1 MSTLARPS
9 PAAAHPLPTLAA
21 LREQFPA
28 LCASSSNRTIFLDN
42 AGGSQL
48 PACVPAAMLRH
59 MTERY
64 VQLNADYTL
73 SQQATATVRIAH
85 EFAKVFVN
93 AVDHAGSAAQ
103 GKGPG
108 EVILGPSSTALCH
121 IMAEA
126 YARAHMQGKLPQPQ
140 RTEIIVCTAGHEAN
154 VGPWLRLQERGFTI
168 REWPAERDLAD
179 GVWRPRIST
188 LASMLTDR
196 TRLVTFPQVSN
207 ILGEVLDVAAIT
219 RLVHDAGARVVV
231 DGVAYAPHH
240 APDVQAWGCDWYVWS
255 WYKVFGPHMAG
266 MYGSRDAFAE
276 ITGPNHDFLPRDMI
290 PYLFE
295 LGGVNHESC
304 AGLVGLQEY
313 LGFAA
318 GVTDV
323 TDVTDL
329 TEVEDAGQ
337 VAGHA
342 AERTRQTSLIP
353 RAAVAQAFHHM
364 HALEHQAL
372 RVLIA
377 GLEARNDVTFYGPG
391 YADAPAGSPARV
403 ATVAFTLAGR
413 KSADVARALNAKNIG
428 VRFGN
433 FYSLRL
439 CEQMSLDPKDGVVRA
454 SLAHYTTPAEIER
467 LLAAIG

>member
-1 MSTLARPS
+1 MTTLARPNTS
-9 PAAAHPLPTLAA
+9 ATRPLPSLAA

-28 LCASSSNRTIFLDN
+28 LRSSSSNQTVFLDN
-42 AGGSQL
+42 AGAAQL

-59 MTERY
+59 MTESY
-64 VQLNADYTL
+64 VQLNADYAV
-73 SQQATATVRIAH
+73 SQRATATIRAAH

-93 AVDHAGSAAQ
+93 AVSAQDEDGSAAQ

-126 YARAHMQGKLPQPQ
+126 YARAHARNQLPHPE
-140 RTEIIVCTAGHEAN
+140 RTDIIVCTAGHEAN
-154 VGPWLRLQERGFTI
+154 ITPWLRLKERGFTVH
-168 REWPAERDLAD
+168 EWPAERDPVD
-179 GVWRPRIST
+179 GVWRPRVST
-188 LASMLTDR
+188 LTSMLSPR

-219 RLVHDAGARVVV
+219 RLVHNAGGRVVV

-240 APDVQAWGCDWYVWS
+240 APDIKAWGCDWYVWS

-266 MYGSRDAFAE
+266 MYGSREAFSE

-290 PYLFE
+290 PYMFE

-304 AGLVGLQEY
+304 AGLVGLQDY
-313 LGFAA
+313 LRFAA
-318 GVTDV
+318 GEAPEPHLISRAT
-323 TDVTDL
+323 
-329 TEVEDAGQ
+329 VE
-337 VAGHA
+337 
-342 AERTRQTSLIP
+342 R
-353 RAAVAQAFHHM
+353 AFHHM
-364 HALEHQAL
+364 HAIEHESL
-372 RVLIA
+372 RVLID
-377 GLEARNDVTFYGPG
+377 GLRRRSDVTFYGPP
-391 YADAPAGSPARV
+391 YADAPTGSPARV

-413 KSADVARALNAKNIG
+413 KSADVARALNAQNLG

-439 CEQMSLDPKDGVVRA
+439 CEQMGLDPKDGVIRA
-454 SLAHYTTPAEIER
+454 SLAHYTTPQEVQQ
-467 LLAAIG
+467 LLSALP